1 MRRDDPPGPWRLAW
15 RGMGRWRWLWLALLL
30 VWLSQLLAAIAAA

>member
-1 MRRDDPPGPWRLAW
+1 MNPWKLAW

-30 VWLSQLLAAIAAA
+30 VWLALIPMEILK

>member
-1 MRRDDPPGPWRLAW
+1 MMTENRTGPWRAAW

-30 VWLSQLLAAIAAA
+30 VWICRVPLEAMR

>member
-1 MRRDDPPGPWRLAW
+1 MNAWQAIW

-30 VWLSQLLAAIAAA
+30 VWLVYVPLEAMR

>member
-1 MRRDDPPGPWRLAW
+1 MNAWQAVW

-30 VWLSQLLAAIAAA
+30 VWLVYVPLEAMR

>member
-1 MRRDDPPGPWRLAW
+1 MSPEKLPGAWRAAW

-30 VWLSQLLAAIAAA
+30 VWVSLVPLEAMK

>member
-1 MRRDDPPGPWRLAW
+1 MSPWKLAW

-30 VWLSQLLAAIAAA
+30 IWVGLIPLEIAK

>member
-1 MRRDDPPGPWRLAW
+1 MSPWKLAW

-30 VWLSQLLAAIAAA
+30 VWLALIPLEIAK